1 MLWKIFSMLWNLALQ
16 EQAKFVNHKYDIWNC
31 GSWPEIKSFGR
42 FGLKIAMCLIFMKFG
57 NQSQSNMLIYEYIN
71 WNWWPWPKIRSLWN
85 LVPRLKFLWNL
96 VLELIMNWN
105 WWSWPKIV
113 DSDKYG
119 PNIEI
124 RFDFYEIWHSQK
136 IEHTFYNVILASV

>member
-1 MLWKIFSMLWNLALQ
+1 MTLTENQ
-16 EQAKFVNHKYDIWNC
+16 KFVK
-31 GSWPEIKSFGR
+31 
-42 FGLKIAMCLIFMKFG
+42 FGLKTEMCSSF
-57 NQSQSNMLIYEYIN
+57 YETWYLEQIGHGDY
-71 WNWWPWPKIRSLWN
+71 
-85 LVPRLKFLWNL
+85 
-96 VLELIMNWN
+96 ELIMNWN